1 MARVPRFDP
10 GSGMTRLDTQ
20 RISRASAT
28 QRAGRAG
35 RLEPGVCYRLWSQ
48 DQHEQ
53 LAAYGSAEILSA
65 DLAGLALQLG
75 RWGVTPQQLV
85 WLDIPPT
92 AAYAQAQDLLQRL
105 GAQQQMSDTRVG
117 RQLGHGLAVAGQL
130 LAIQRTQ
137 AL

>member
-1 MARVPRFDP
+1 
-10 GSGMTRLDTQ
+10 MTRLDTQ

-75 RWGVTPQQLV
+75 RWASRRANWSGSMCRR
-85 WLDIPPT
+85 
-92 AAYAQAQDLLQRL
+92 QRL
-105 GAQQQMSDTRVG
+105 MPRHRICCSAWARSKAR
-117 RQLGHGLAVAGQL
+117 R
-130 LAIQRTQ
+130 
-137 AL
+137 

>member
-1 MARVPRFDP
+1 
-10 GSGMTRLDTQ
+10 MTRLGTQ

-35 RLEPGVCYRLWSQ
+35 RLEPGVCYRLWSE

-85 WLDIPPT
+85 WLDIPP
-92 AAYAQAQDLLQRL
+92 
-105 GAQQQMSDTRVG
+105 
-117 RQLGHGLAVAGQL
+117 
-130 LAIQRTQ
+130 
-137 AL
+137 